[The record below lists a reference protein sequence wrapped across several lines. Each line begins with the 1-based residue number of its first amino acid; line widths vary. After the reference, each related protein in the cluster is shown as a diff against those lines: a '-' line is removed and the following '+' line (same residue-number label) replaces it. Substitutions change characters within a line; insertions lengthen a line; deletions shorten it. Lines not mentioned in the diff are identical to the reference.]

1 MEGGRGSVSG
11 WDAMVGTRVESSDGG
26 SGGGKGF
33 GSRRG
38 SGVEVGGGSV
48 SGCCGVLGILVV
60 WDC

>member
-1 MEGGRGSVSG
+1 MEGGRGSVSD
-11 WDAMVGTRVESSDGG
+11 WHAIVGTRLGSSDEG

-38 SGVEVGGGSV
+38 SGSV
-48 SGCCGVLGILVV
+48 SGCGGVLGILVV